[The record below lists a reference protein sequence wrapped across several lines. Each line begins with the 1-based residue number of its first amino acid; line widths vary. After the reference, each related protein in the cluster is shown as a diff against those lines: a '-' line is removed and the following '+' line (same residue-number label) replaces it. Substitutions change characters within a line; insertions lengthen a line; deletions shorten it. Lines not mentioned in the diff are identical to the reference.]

1 MTPTRVFASLGMSLD
16 GYVAGPH
23 ARPGNPLGDGGARI
37 HQWVYGVEA
46 WRRRQGMAGGETS
59 RSGLVVAENF
69 DRAGAYVMGRRMFDE
84 GEVAW
89 PDPPPFRA
97 PVFVLTTTA
106 RDPWVRQGGT
116 VFTYVTDGIEAA
128 LDLARGVAGDKD
140 VQISGGAHTVRQY
153 LNAGLLDELEIHL
166 APLLLGDGIRL
177 FDGVDPDLRLEVD
190 RVVDAPD
197 VTHLR
202 YRVVR

>member
-1 MTPTRVFASLGMSLD
+1 MDKVFASLGMSLD
-16 GYVAGPH
+16 GFIAGPH
-23 ARPGNPLGDGGARI
+23 AGPGNPLGDGGARI
-37 HQWVYGVEA
+37 HQWMYGVEA
-46 WRRRQGMAGGETS
+46 WRERHGMTGGETS

-84 GEVAW
+84 GERAW
-89 PDPPPFRA
+89 PDPPPFQA
-97 PVFVLTTTA
+97 PVFVLTTSA
-106 RDPWVRQGGT
+106 RDAWVRQGT

-128 LDLARGVAGDKD
+128 LEEARAVAGDKD

-177 FDGVDPDLRLEVD
+177 FDGVDPDLTLEVD
-190 RVVDAPD
+190 RVVDAPA

-202 YRVVR
+202 YTVVR